1 MKLATSTGD
10 FSPYTNSQEEAVTYL
25 HKAGFKCVDYNF
37 GIDYFHKNGAY
48 GNDVKSHIESLKRT
62 MDKYEMEFVQSH
74 GPIKDPFADDP
85 TEIIEDTVQ
94 SAKVCDA
101 LGIPT
106 VVVHS
111 GFKVGYTRE
120 QTLEGNIKY
129 YREILNRTEGLNV
142 NILLENF
149 NDDPRFYLINQP
161 EDMRIVLDEINHPRF
176 HALLDVGHANLFE
189 TSIDKFV
196 KALGKD
202 LYGLH
207 IHDNDGKADYHRGPF
222 FGNFNF
228 DVLMKALVDIGYN
241 RAFTFEAIHFMPQIE
256 KRLPT
261 TENPKLAKMPLELRI
276 EAQKLLYKMGET
288 ILGAYDVLEY

>member
-1 MKLATSTGD
+1 MKIATSTGD
-10 FSPYTNSQEEAVTYL
+10 FSPYTNRQEDAIKFL
-25 HKAGFKCVDYNF
+25 HDSGFRCVDYNF

-48 GNDVKSHIESLKRT
+48 GNAVDAHIDSVKRT

-85 TEIIEDTVQ
+85 TEIIGDTVQ

-111 GFKVGYTRE
+111 GFRAGYTKE
-120 QTLEGNIKY
+120 QTIEGNIKY

-149 NDDPRFYLINQP
+149 NNDPRFYLINQP

-189 TSIDKFV
+189 TPIDKFV
-196 KALGKD
+196 KILGDD

-207 IHDNDGKADYHRGPF
+207 IHDNDGKADFHRGPF

-228 DVLMKALVDIGYN
+228 DVLLTALKEIGYD
-241 RAFTFEAIHFMPQIE
+241 RAFTFEAIHFMPQAE

-261 TENPKLAKMPLELRI
+261 VEKPKFAKMPLELRI
-276 EAQKLLYKMGET
+276 EAQKLLYKMGQS
-288 ILGAYDVLEY
+288 LLSAYDVLEY